1 MLSSLEFP
9 SLLNNDANRTPSGVR
24 NDFRGSTI
32 TPSMFKG
39 ILIVV
44 GMNREAHA
52 ARALGRVVVGAEALA
67 RALGDG
73 ATGVL
78 SFGLCGG
85 LDPALGPGDLVIG
98 NRVRAGDHDIAVDAE
113 WLERLTRALPDVA
126 VGGVAGT
133 DTIVGASSAKAAL
146 RIETGAVAT
155 DMESHRAAL
164 AALEAGVPFAI
175 LRAVSD
181 GASDSLPLCAQMGFR
196 PDGSVDI
203 GAVVRGLMTRPSEFP
218 ALMRTAHNAGLAMA
232 ALTEA
237 ANRLSTSP

>member
-1 MLSSLEFP
+1 M
-9 SLLNNDANRTPSGVR
+9 LNNDANRKPSGVR

-32 TPSMFKG
+32 TPSTFKG

-44 GMNREAHA
+44 GMNREARA
-52 ARALGRVVVGAEALA
+52 ARPLGRVVVGAEALV

-85 LDPALGPGDLVIG
+85 IDPALGPGNLVIG
-98 NRVRAGDHDIAVDAE
+98 NRVRAGDRDIAVDAE

-126 VGGVAGT
+126 VGGVAGA
-133 DTIVGASSAKAAL
+133 DAIVGTSTAKAAL
-146 RIETGAVAT
+146 RAETGAVAT

-181 GASDSLPLCAQMGFR
+181 GATESLPLCAQMGFR
-196 PDGSVDI
+196 SDGSVDI
-203 GAVVRGLMTRPSEFP
+203 GAVVRGLMRRPTEFP
-218 ALMRTAHNAGLAMA
+218 ALMRTARHAGKAMT

-237 ANRLSTSP
+237 ANRLGAAR